1 MPGAH
6 GEASPSTGA
15 GRGPSSRPIA
25 PRASGVYA
33 LPRVNAP
40 PPAGQHQTRT
50 LRRMNPRRLLLPGLV
65 SAALAVACRT
75 PTGAPLPP
83 RTVCQN
89 RAPGIGPTDVLT
101 VVVFNE
107 NALSGE
113 FRVAEDGSVTFPY
126 LGRVEVIGMQPAE
139 VADALRRGLGE
150 QTADNPTG
158 RNVLTHPNVRV
169 EIKEA
174 NSRRISVS
182 GQVQHPNQ
190 YAFTRCL
197 TVTQAIAL
205 AGGFT
210 ALAEKNQVRVTRV
223 GRNGERRVF
232 VLRVEDILE
241 GRRDDFDIEPGDV
254 IYVPESVT

>member
-1 MPGAH
+1 M
-6 GEASPSTGA
+6 
-15 GRGPSSRPIA
+15 
-25 PRASGVYA
+25 
-33 LPRVNAP
+33 RVLN
-40 PPAGQHQTRT
+40 
-50 LRRMNPRRLLLPGLV
+50 LLALV
-65 SAALAVACRT
+65 SALSLAACSR
-75 PTGAPLPP
+75 PTGDRPPP
-83 RTVCQN
+83 RTICQN
-89 RAPGIGPTDVLT
+89 RSPGIGPTDVIN

-107 NALSGE
+107 PSLSGE
-113 FRVAEDGSVTFPY
+113 YRVGEDGTIDYPY
-126 LGRVEVIGMQPAE
+126 LRRVRVNGMQTSE
-139 VADALRRGLGE
+139 VGDLLRNGLAE
-150 QTADNPTG
+150 QTAENPSG
-158 RNVLTHPNVRV
+158 HSVLANPNVRV

-223 GRNGERRVF
+223 DVHGARRVF
-232 VLRVEDILE
+232 VLRVEEILE
-241 GRRDDFDIEPGDV
+241 GRRDDFDLEPGDV

>member
-1 MPGAH
+1 MRVLTSLVI
-6 GEASPSTGA
+6 ASTLSLTGC
-15 GRGPSSRPIA
+15 
-25 PRASGVYA
+25 PR
-33 LPRVNAP
+33 
-40 PPAGQHQTRT
+40 
-50 LRRMNPRRLLLPGLV
+50 
-65 SAALAVACRT
+65 
-75 PTGAPLPP
+75 PTGDRPPP

-89 RAPGIGPTDVLT
+89 RSPGVGPTDVLN

-107 NALSGE
+107 PSLSGE
-113 FRVAEDGSVTFPY
+113 YRVGEDGTIDYPY
-126 LGRVEVIGMQPAE
+126 LRRVVVTGMQPSE
-139 VADALRRGLGE
+139 VGDLLRSGLAE

-158 RNVLTHPNVRV
+158 HNVLANPNVRV

-210 ALAEKNQVRVTRV
+210 ALAEKNQVRVTRIDRTGV
-223 GRNGERRVF
+223 RRVF
-232 VLRVEDILE
+232 VLRVEEILE
-241 GRRDDFDIEPGDV
+241 GRRDDFDLEPGDV